1 MKKLFCYCMTAALIA
16 GCSFGCSGKGSGK
29 NSSSSAVS
37 EPVSESTVVNNA
49 ARPFLGKW
57 EAYKAFVL
65 DEEYE
70 DEYAGYPLSALMKLE
85 IFEDHTAAITTAT
98 NPRRK
103 DYTNDYYKWNITTE
117 DGNDTLH
124 INSPEDNYD
133 CRIEQGQLIVTYTD
147 ANDGSVIYL
156 LPVDK
161 FSENQSTTEAGLDKV
176 DFSGYYGK
184 WESEEAT
191 AEGETYT
198 ETMGDY
204 PINVA
209 FRLELR
215 GDSSATLSVFGESMD
230 YEWEPDKKDELY
242 MWDDYEGFSIKT
254 DGDRLVLDNEYGLV
268 IKLRKVEEFEDY
280 DFSAA
285 ADSAPDDGAILYPEE
300 PEETT

>member
-103 DYTNDYYKWNITTE
+103 DYTNDYYKWNIT
-117 DGNDTLH
+117 
-124 INSPEDNYD
+124 Y
-133 CRIEQGQLIVTYTD
+133 R
-147 ANDGSVIYL
+147 
-156 LPVDK
+156 
-161 FSENQSTTEAGLDKV
+161 
-176 DFSGYYGK
+176 
-184 WESEEAT
+184 
-191 AEGETYT
+191 
-198 ETMGDY
+198 
-204 PINVA
+204 
-209 FRLELR
+209 
-215 GDSSATLSVFGESMD
+215 
-230 YEWEPDKKDELY
+230 
-242 MWDDYEGFSIKT
+242 
-254 DGDRLVLDNEYGLV
+254 
-268 IKLRKVEEFEDY
+268 RK
-280 DFSAA
+280 
-285 ADSAPDDGAILYPEE
+285 
-300 PEETT
+300 